1 VVVRDSA
8 RKISRYRERRVAM
21 DERARWETRG
31 GRSRGIEDEMD
42 GSSERA
48 SDRSDGRTAVTAS
61 ASMYGEPF

>member
-1 VVVRDSA
+1 
-8 RKISRYRERRVAM
+8 M

-31 GRSRGIEDEMD
+31 GRAPGIEDEMD

-48 SDRSDGRTAVTAS
+48 SERSVGRTAVTAS